1 MLVWMPTL
9 LQLVPV
15 VLSLLVLGAHFLRGG
30 NTPLVAVS
38 LGLLVLLAVRRRWA
52 ARVLQV
58 ALLLGALEWIRTL
71 LTLAG
76 GRMQAGQPVLRLAII
91 LGAVAAVTGLS
102 ALLFQTHRLRRVYRL
117 RRQAPPRDGLI

>member
-1 MLVWMPTL
+1 
-9 LQLVPV
+9 
-15 VLSLLVLGAHFLRGG
+15 VLGAHFLRGG
-30 NTPLVAVS
+30 DISLVAVS

-71 LTLAG
+71 LALAG

-91 LGAVAAVTGLS
+91 LGVVAAVTGLS
-102 ALLFQTHRLRRVYRL
+102 ALLFQTRRLRRVYRSG
-117 RRQAPPRDGLI
+117 PRPGSASVEA